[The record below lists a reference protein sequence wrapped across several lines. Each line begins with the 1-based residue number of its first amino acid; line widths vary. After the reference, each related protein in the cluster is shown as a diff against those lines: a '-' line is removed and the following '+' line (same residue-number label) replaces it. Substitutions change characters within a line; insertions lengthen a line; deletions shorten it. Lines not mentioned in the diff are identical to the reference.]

1 MDADLAFVAGMV
13 LGIMKKSGIPAYP
26 VVDEEGN
33 YTPRIRIRVD
43 MGHAQPTDV
52 ELEVKA

>member
-13 LGIMKKSGIPAYP
+13 LGIIKKAGIPAYP

-33 YTPRIRIRVD
+33 YTSRIRIRVD